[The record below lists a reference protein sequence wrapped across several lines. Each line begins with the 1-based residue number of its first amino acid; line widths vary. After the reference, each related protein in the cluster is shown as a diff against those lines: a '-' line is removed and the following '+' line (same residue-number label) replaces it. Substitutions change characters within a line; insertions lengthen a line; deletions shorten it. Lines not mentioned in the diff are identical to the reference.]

1 MNLRLSTIFLL
12 IGLFSF
18 MGMTCKLNHYDPEVY
33 KRPVILFGEG
43 GGFSGIE
50 TTYAL
55 IKKGYLFKKV
65 GTQEEYELVRTVPV
79 ESCQAIFKKVKA
91 LSPAILKTQ
100 QAGNMYQ
107 FMEVEVDKETY
118 RIVWGNEGK
127 KVAPEL
133 KALYKELISL
143 YQQEM

>member
-43 GGFSGIE
+43 GGFSGKE

-65 GTQEEYELVRTVPV
+65 GTAAEYELVRTVPV
-79 ESCQAIFKKVKA
+79 ESCQSIFKKVKA
-91 LSPAILKTQ
+91 LSPSVLKTQ

-107 FMEVEVDKETY
+107 FMEVEVEKETY
-118 RIVWGNEGK
+118 RMVWGNEGK
-127 KVAPEL
+127 PVDPEL
-133 KALYKELISL
+133 KALYMELTGL